1 MIFDIDYFLF
11 IWYLHDLFIHGFCFS
26 LLLKVPE
33 QKYYVAIITKK
44 KAICHMQF
52 ILLILWTI
60 MIITFMCL
68 EHSNNVPNL
77 FLQWLYRFCIEHT
90 QHIIILE

>member
-1 MIFDIDYFLF
+1 MIFDIDCFLF

-52 ILLILWTI
+52 ILLFFEQLWSSLPCALNILI
-60 MIITFMCL
+60 MFQTYSYNGYIDSALSTLSI
-68 EHSNNVPNL
+68 S
-77 FLQWLYRFCIEHT
+77 
-90 QHIIILE
+90 